1 MPNVLF
7 PAFAFAS
14 KLFFISFP
22 WLLLTYFCGG
32 PGNDGAWGFPVAELF
47 VCFIVISISGT
58 AWL

>member
-14 KLFFISFP
+14 KFFFISFP

-32 PGNDGAWGFPVAELF
+32 SGNDGAWGFPVAEVICLF
-47 VCFIVISISGT
+47 HSD
-58 AWL
+58 

>member
-22 WLLLTYFCGG
+22 WLLLTHFCGG
-32 PGNDGAWGFPVAELF
+32 PGNDGAWGLFVAEVICLF
-47 VCFIVISISGT
+47 HSD
-58 AWL
+58 